1 MDATLGSNEHPQA
14 EATIEAKLLPAKV
27 TEIIGYVEPWIAS
40 PGAKVDVKVC
50 AEIVLANISPS
61 MPISQGHFHQLTIFL
76 KFRYPAQAQSTN
88 IDSFV

>member
-14 EATIEAKLLPAKV
+14 ESTIEAKLLPAKV

-50 AEIVLANISPS
+50 AETVLASISPS
-61 MPISQGHFHQLTIFL
+61 MPVSQDHAQQLTVFL
-76 KFRYPAQAQSTN
+76 
-88 IDSFV
+88 